1 MSMTSA
7 AEPQFVPLSPAH
19 LRVGEAL
26 PFSVYDD
33 RMTLL
38 LAAGQ
43 IINTPELLAQ
53 IGTHKLLIE
62 EGESLDWRKRLLLSM
77 NSMVTLNVTLKDIAA
92 ARPMEEVTT
101 TRVRPDAPLN
111 EQWEDCISALD
122 AALKGRQDDT
132 WLMRVLGQRVL
143 AQRLVARRPDA
154 SLYYQFWRASQ
165 PPANYS
171 AQHALFVMMVVDLTA
186 PLLGLETAICENL
199 GEAALMMNIAMIRLQ
214 DELALSMIP
223 PSQAA
228 RQEIAVHPQ
237 KGALMLKA
245 MGVDHNVCHLVAQHH
260 TEHPPITTSPPLAL
274 AAQLLRRVDILT
286 AKLSRRRSRE
296 PLSAVQAA
304 RGACLGPDGKPDVIG
319 SALLKALGLY
329 PPGTYL
335 QLASGEQGVV
345 MARGRSPSHPM
356 VAVLLSSSG
365 MPVLAPALR
374 DTSDPRFAVK
384 QVIAAGSMK
393 VRLNHGQL
401 MGLI

>member
-7 AEPQFVPLSPAH
+7 AESQFVPLSPAH

-33 RMTLL
+33 RMQLL

-43 IINTPELLAQ
+43 VIKTASVLAQ
-53 IGTHKLLIE
+53 ISTHKLLIDE
-62 EGESLDWRKRLLLSM
+62 TESLDWRKRLMLSM
-77 NSMVTLNVTLKDIAA
+77 NSMVTQNITLKDIAA
-92 ARPMEEVTT
+92 ARPMEEVTAPK
-101 TRVRPDAPLN
+101 VRPDAPLN
-111 EQWEDCISALD
+111 EQWEDCIAALD
-122 AALKGRQDDT
+122 AALRGRHEDG
-132 WLMRVLGQRVL
+132 WLMRVLDQRVL
-143 AQRLVARRPDA
+143 AQRLVGRRPDA
-154 SLYYQFWRASQ
+154 SVYYQFWRASQ
-165 PPANYS
+165 PPTHYS

-186 PLLGLETAICENL
+186 PLLGLETSVCENL
-199 GEAALMMNIAMIRLQ
+199 GEAALMMNIAMVRLQ
-214 DELALSMIP
+214 DELSQAMIP
-223 PSQAA
+223 PSPAA
-228 RQEIAVHPQ
+228 RQEIAVHPR
-237 KGALMLKA
+237 KGALMLKEL
-245 MGVDHNVCHLVAQHH
+245 GVDHNVCHLVALHH
-260 TEHPPITTSPPLAL
+260 TEHPPITTPPPIAL

-286 AKLSRRRSRE
+286 ARLSRRRSRE
-296 PLSAVQAA
+296 PLLAVQAA

-365 MPVLAPALR
+365 MPVLAPAMR

-393 VRLNHGQL
+393 VRPNHGQL